1 MSQYCLL
8 SIESRTKD
16 IYKMRKLRI
25 MFWHMLDCEDS
36 LPCIKMGVRTRE
48 YKLGMNIYEY
58 TVNNH
63 I

>member
-1 MSQYCLL
+1 
-8 SIESRTKD
+8 
-16 IYKMRKLRI
+16 